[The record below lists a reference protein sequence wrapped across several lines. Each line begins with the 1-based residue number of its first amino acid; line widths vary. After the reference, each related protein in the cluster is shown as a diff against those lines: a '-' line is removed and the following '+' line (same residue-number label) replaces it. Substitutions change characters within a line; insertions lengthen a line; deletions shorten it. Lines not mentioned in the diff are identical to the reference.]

1 METLKLLF
9 FILTCCLELLFKLF
23 EHADPAPGDLKSR
36 LDHVLLGTDLLPECR
51 HEKGIW
57 QCVGGCMQKL
67 QGLRS
72 NLHSLLELIL
82 RGCTTEE
89 TSLTLSLQSA

>member
-51 HEKGIW
+51 HEKGIRQMCW
-57 QCVGGCMQKL
+57 WL
-67 QGLRS
+67 YAEAAR
-72 NLHSLLELIL
+72 
-82 RGCTTEE
+82 TEKYFA
-89 TSLTLSLQSA
+89 LTLGTDPPWLHQ